1 MSEPPLLSLTDEA
14 AFRAHFEVEFVKGP
28 AVITYD
34 GIRIRFYANQFDHA
48 FYIGSTSKSGKDTFS
63 LERAQRMTWVR
74 AVATDPNME
83 VYRRVMTGGR
93 VRRIML
99 EPNEPYV
106 VICEVL
112 SSDPS
117 QAVFITAYPVKSK
130 SALAKMRSNPRW

>member
-1 MSEPPLLSLTDEA
+1 MSQPPLLSLPDEA
-14 AFRAHFEVEFVKGP
+14 SFQAHFEVEFVEGP

-48 FYIGSTSKSGKDTFS
+48 FYVSSTPQSGKDKFS
-63 LERAQRMTWVR
+63 LERARRMNWIR
-74 AVATDPNME
+74 AVATDPRME

-106 VICEVL
+106 VICEIL

>member
-1 MSEPPLLSLTDEA
+1 MLLSPLLSLPDEA
-14 AFRAHFEVEFVKGP
+14 TFRAHFEVEFVKGP

-48 FYIGSTSKSGKDTFS
+48 FYTSSTPKSRKDTFS
-63 LERAQRMTWVR
+63 LERAQRMNWIR
-74 AVATDPNME
+74 AAATDPNME

-93 VRRIML
+93 VRRIIL

-106 VICEVL
+106 VICEIL
-112 SSDPS
+112 STDPS